1 MGWQRSD
8 RRCHV
13 EGKLENST
21 AGYCVNLI
29 FPTFICNHQTCH
41 QPLAACPSLPELPSS
56 RVRPQLFLKV
66 HLNLEVLVGQKKTAA
81 PHITKLVRGRRK
93 RKRNSYWIYAS
104 AGGTNKFP
112 GTEKTNFS
120 AAAGAPTSDVME
132 ANNAFL
138 EEYRIIHPWGI
149 VKTITKRLSCP
160 YLSVLRGAC
169 SVRRIAFPF
178 AHVRALGSYLVS
190 RR

>member
-1 MGWQRSD
+1 M
-8 RRCHV
+8 
-13 EGKLENST
+13 
-21 AGYCVNLI
+21 
-29 FPTFICNHQTCH
+29 
-41 QPLAACPSLPELPSS
+41 
-56 RVRPQLFLKV
+56 RPQLFLKV

-81 PHITKLVRGRRK
+81 LHITKLVRGRRK

-138 EEYRIIHPWGI
+138 EEYRI
-149 VKTITKRLSCP
+149 KTCI
-160 YLSVLRGAC
+160 
-169 SVRRIAFPF
+169 
-178 AHVRALGSYLVS
+178 
-190 RR
+190 